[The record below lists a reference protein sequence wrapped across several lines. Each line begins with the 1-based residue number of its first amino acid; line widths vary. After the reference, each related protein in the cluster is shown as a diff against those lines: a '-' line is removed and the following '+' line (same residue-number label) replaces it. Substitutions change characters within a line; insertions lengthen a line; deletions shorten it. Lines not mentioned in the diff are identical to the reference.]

1 MYDQERL
8 NELKLFTRQDNPAT
22 DGFRTI
28 LTGPLH
34 VPYAAFL
41 PNGGHSLGYMD
52 VKICELHDLLSAIEA
67 NSQVWPSFS
76 DGLKIERVMDAV
88 DRSAQTNKWVDV

>member
-1 MYDQERL
+1 
-8 NELKLFTRQDNPAT
+8 
-22 DGFRTI
+22 
-28 LTGPLH
+28 
-34 VPYAAFL
+34 
-41 PNGGHSLGYMD
+41 MD

>member
-1 MYDQERL
+1 
-8 NELKLFTRQDNPAT
+8 
-22 DGFRTI
+22 
-28 LTGPLH
+28 
-34 VPYAAFL
+34 
-41 PNGGHSLGYMD
+41 MD

-67 NSQVWPSFS
+67 NSPVWPSFS

>member
-1 MYDQERL
+1 MRATLGTARNRGTIIYDQERL

-34 VPYAAFL
+34 EPYAAFL

-52 VKICELHDLLSAIEA
+52 VKICELHDLLSL
-67 NSQVWPSFS
+67 
-76 DGLKIERVMDAV
+76 LKQTA
-88 DRSAQTNKWVDV
+88 RSGQAFQMG